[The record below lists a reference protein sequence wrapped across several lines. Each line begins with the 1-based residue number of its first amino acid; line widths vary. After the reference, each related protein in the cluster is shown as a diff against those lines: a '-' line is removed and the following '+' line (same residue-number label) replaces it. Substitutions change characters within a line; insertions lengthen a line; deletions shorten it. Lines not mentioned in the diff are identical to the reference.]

1 MAFTT
6 EDLSRIERAIAKGE
20 RRVTFSDRTV
30 EYRDIAELMQARDAM
45 LTEIR
50 KQNGTARRIRPMR
63 STGF

>member
-6 EDLSRIERAIAKGE
+6 DDLLRIERAIAKGE

-30 EYRDIAELMQARDAM
+30 EYRDISELMQARDAVQ
-45 LTEIR
+45 TEIR
-50 KQNGTARRIRPMR
+50 KQSGATRRVRPMR